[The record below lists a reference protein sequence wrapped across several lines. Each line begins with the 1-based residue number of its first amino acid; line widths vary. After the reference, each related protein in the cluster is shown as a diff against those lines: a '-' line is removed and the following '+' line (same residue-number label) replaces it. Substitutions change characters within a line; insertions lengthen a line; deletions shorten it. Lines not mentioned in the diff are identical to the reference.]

1 MSTLSDHPHPA
12 SSSQHSPSLIRS
24 KISNYIPR
32 PLKIS
37 VSSLSVIQSYAPQG
51 SLRRISRTS
60 SFGITRT
67 SSFGGAPIIKLIIPH
82 VETKHPGQRWVV
94 LVLACLLLFGNYF
107 AYDSPAALNVPL
119 GKYLQVDYET
129 WFYDH
134 LIIGSMS

>member
-94 LVLACLLLFGNYF
+94 LVLACLLHTY
-107 AYDSPAALNVPL
+107 YS
-119 GKYLQVDYET
+119 E
-129 WFYDH
+129 
-134 LIIGSMS
+134 IILRMIVLRRSMCL